1 MRNWLGEPI
10 IAVRPVAANGRFT
23 TGVLGRG
30 GRSRIATA
38 AADRL
43 NNVSVRIRRTEQWK
57 AVTASAWKLLG
68 GALNATVIRRTFMSQ
83 NSVLSVR
90 SAASQ
95 AK

>member
-30 GRSRIATA
+30 GRNLIATVA
-38 AADRL
+38 AGQL

-57 AVTASAWKLLG
+57 AATESAWKLRY
-68 GALNATVIRRTFMSQ
+68 GAQNATAGKYTF
-83 NSVLSVR
+83 
-90 SAASQ
+90 ASTTT
-95 AK
+95 AVNALVAVN